1 MTEEPKFI
9 RKRKAKKEE
18 TVESTGIPG
27 DVSTPE
33 NETDKKMQEVSTLEN
48 DLMQKMSRV
57 STLENTENLKTFFVS
72 TFIDKYIHFY

>member
-1 MTEEPKFI
+1 MWIITTNSGLASPLDISKRVLTEEPKFI

-33 NETDKKMQEVSTLEN
+33 NETD
-48 DLMQKMSRV
+48 
-57 STLENTENLKTFFVS
+57 
-72 TFIDKYIHFY
+72 

>member
-1 MTEEPKFI
+1 MWGVKPANFLYGRFFRSSKRVLTEEPKFI

-33 NETDKKMQEVSTLEN
+33 NETD
-48 DLMQKMSRV
+48 
-57 STLENTENLKTFFVS
+57 
-72 TFIDKYIHFY
+72 